1 MVVVCLE
8 QVVWYWAVR
17 MMGVSDNWKGGV
29 DSEKDPG
36 KKRAR
41 KFEAEL
47 PAWMGSPIVYS
58 TDKHYGSEPYI
69 N

>member
-1 MVVVCLE
+1 MVCLE

-17 MMGVSDNWKGGV
+17 MMGASDDWKGGV
-29 DSEKDPG
+29 DSEKNPR

-41 KFEAEL
+41 RFEAEL
-47 PAWMGSPIVYS
+47 PAWAGSPIVYS
-58 TDKHYGSEPYI
+58 ADKRHGSGPYI